1 MVYWILSYWLFG
13 AFLKNE
19 PAPGDTPFAADSL
32 TVQVVNYDQLKPM
45 LQFDND
51 TTYVVNFWA
60 TWCSPCVQELPYFVA
75 LDSMHRGEA
84 FRLILVSLDFRK
96 DYLRKLEPFI
106 ADRGLR
112 PYVIALDDQ
121 RANYWI
127 DDIDPSWSGAI
138 PATLVYRGNRRTFYE
153 KTFHQLGD
161 LDNIVKPFLNL

>member
-1 MVYWILSYWLFG
+1 MVYWLISYWFFG
-13 AFLKNE
+13 AFCESKGTGPDVPE
-19 PAPGDTPFAADSL
+19 AGDSL
-32 TVQVVNYDQLKPM
+32 TIQVFNYDQLKPM
-45 LQFDND
+45 LQYDND

-96 DYLRKLEPFI
+96 DYLRKLEPFM
-106 ADRGLR
+106 DTHGLR
-112 PYVIALDDQ
+112 PYVVALDDH
-121 RANYWI
+121 RADYWI
-127 DDIDPSWSGAI
+127 NDIDPSWSGAI

-153 KTFHQLGD
+153 KTFHQVGD